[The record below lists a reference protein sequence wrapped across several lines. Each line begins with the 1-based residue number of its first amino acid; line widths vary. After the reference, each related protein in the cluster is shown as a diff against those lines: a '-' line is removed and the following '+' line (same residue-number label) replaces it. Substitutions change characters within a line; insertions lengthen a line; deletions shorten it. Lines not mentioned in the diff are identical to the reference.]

1 MTPTRLSRTFAHAR
15 LHVAAAALAVGLA
28 FTARPALGQAAPA
41 RASGPARDSVV
52 ATVQE
57 FFTAIETSDST
68 RAARTIHPD
77 GGMFSFQPRGDSA
90 RLEYGPLSRFPL
102 VLATNKRKLLERMWE
117 PTVLVHGPMAVVWT
131 AYDFHVDGVFS
142 HCGIDAFTLTRTP
155 AGWRIVNV
163 TYTVERTGCAASPL
177 GPVKKD

>member
-1 MTPTRLSRTFAHAR
+1 MTPTRRSRTLSRAR
-15 LHVAAAALAVGLA
+15 FHVSVLALALGLPFA
-28 FTARPALGQAAPA
+28 TRTVLGQAAPA
-41 RASGPARDSVV
+41 RTTGPARDSVV

-57 FFTAIETSDST
+57 FFAAIETSDST

-77 GGMFSFQPRGDSA
+77 GGMFSFQPRGDA
-90 RLEYGPLSRFPL
+90 TRLVSERLSTFPSD
-102 VLATNKRKLLERMWE
+102 LATNKRKLLERMWE
-117 PTVLVHGPMAVVWT
+117 PTVLVHGPVAVVWT

-177 GPVKKD
+177 GPVRKE